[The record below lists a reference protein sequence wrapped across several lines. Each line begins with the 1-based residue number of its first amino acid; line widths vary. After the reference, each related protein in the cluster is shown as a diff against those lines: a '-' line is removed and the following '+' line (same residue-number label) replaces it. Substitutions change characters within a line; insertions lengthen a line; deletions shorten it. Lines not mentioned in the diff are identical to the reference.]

1 VVLDRVA
8 VHRVDLRQHAR
19 QRVVAGNDRVDDGLK
34 RGPMLWSLLPAISSN
49 FLRKM
54 AFFLKTNVM
63 IRFCEKM
70 AVRIFSRNRHFFLQF
85 VRWKYVLNRNIV
97 PR

>member
-34 RGPMLWSLLPAISSN
+34 RGPML
-49 FLRKM
+49 
-54 AFFLKTNVM
+54 
-63 IRFCEKM
+63 
-70 AVRIFSRNRHFFLQF
+70 
-85 VRWKYVLNRNIV
+85 
-97 PR
+97 